1 MPKKP
6 ALKVARIDS
15 KPQSRNRRTTGA
27 STTGNGRTEG
37 KSGALRALA
46 LALEKNALEPVLLDV
61 SKLCSFCNYQLVL
74 SGRSDR
80 QVAAIADAIETGLK
94 ADGQRPISSEGARS
108 SQWALIDYGDFVVH
122 VFVHSAREHYD
133 LEGLWNDAP
142 RIPIEVPASARLQ
155 LDEQYE
161 SSAVS

>member
-1 MPKKP
+1 MTQKTAPKAARTSAAAKP
-6 ALKVARIDS
+6 RARRATDAA
-15 KPQSRNRRTTGA
+15 PPLAND
-27 STTGNGRTEG
+27 G
-37 KSGALRALA
+37 KDGALRALS
-46 LALEKNALEPVLLDV
+46 LALDKNALEPVLLDV

-94 ADGQRPISSEGARS
+94 ADGQRPISAEGARS

-142 RIPIEVPASARLQ
+142 RVPIHVPPTARLQ
-155 LDEQYE
+155 LDEQYDT
-161 SSAVS
+161 SAVS